1 MLKKILLSAL
11 IATSAFA
18 DHQIEANVNSRDV
31 EGQIRLD
38 MGRMGNG
45 SGLGR
50 TYFGARFLKGDTNNS
65 LTIANPD
72 PLMEVSFMVQNSVRG
87 VPGLN
92 LGLGIKGEYTKI
104 DGNNYAAIPL
114 GLEAELQLPLHTP
127 FPFYVGGALYYAPQA
142 LSFKEGSSY
151 MESRLHLDM
160 EPIDNGRIEIGY
172 RQIDTNLK
180 TRDVTYNDSWYFGLR
195 LDF

>member
-1 MLKKILLSAL
+1 MLKKILLSSI

-18 DHQIEANVNSRDV
+18 AHQIEANVNSRDV

-38 MGRMGNG
+38 MGQMGNG
-45 SGLGR
+45 SGLGK
-50 TYFGARFLKGDTNNS
+50 TYFGARFLKGDNNNS

-72 PLMEVSFMVQNSVRG
+72 PLMELSFMVQNSVRG
-87 VPGLN
+87 VRGLE

-104 DGNNYAAIPL
+104 DGNIYSAIPL
-114 GLEAELQLPLHTP
+114 GLEAQLQLPLNTP
-127 FPFYVGGALYYAPQA
+127 FPLYLGGALYYAPSA
-142 LSFKEGSSY
+142 LSFKDASSY
-151 MESRLHLDM
+151 METRLHLDF
-160 EPIDNGRIEIGY
+160 EPIDNGRIEVGY
-172 RQIDTNLK
+172 RKIDTNLK